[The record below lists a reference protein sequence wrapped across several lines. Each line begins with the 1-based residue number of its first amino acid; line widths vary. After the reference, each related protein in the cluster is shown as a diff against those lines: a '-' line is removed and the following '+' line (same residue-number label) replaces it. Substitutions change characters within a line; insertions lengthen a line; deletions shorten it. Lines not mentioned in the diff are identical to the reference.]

1 MFGNMSDNL
10 GARRRKRSRKS
21 RKGRG
26 GCTVKTITIKTR
38 RGKVVRFRGKSGSG
52 CGPRAKPRTGH
63 LAPYKRAMASAARSC
78 KGLRKNQFESCV
90 ASAMRG
96 GKGRRR
102 RRRK

>member
-10 GARRRKRSRKS
+10 GARRRKRRKS
-21 RKGRG
+21 RG
-26 GCTVKTITIKTR
+26 GCAVKTITIKTR

-52 CGPRAKPRTGH
+52 CGPRKKPTTRH

-78 KGLRKNQFESCV
+78 KGLTKRQFESCV
-90 ASAMRG
+90 ASAMRSGG
-96 GKGRRR
+96 GKKRR